1 MMKISR
7 YFLLTILIF
16 SASAAMAIQE
26 PAYRS
31 LISEPPFEHRAYS
44 GYVVAETEISGDF
57 DAASTK
63 GFRRVAAY
71 IFGENSLPNGD
82 VKKIAM
88 TAPVTVE
95 AKSSGWRL
103 HFVMP
108 DSENLDS
115 LPKPKN
121 AEVHLRKVAAH
132 QMAVIRF
139 SGWTT
144 KASIEEQTE
153 KLKVWIGAKNLKI
166 AGPPQVARY
175 DDPFTLPWRRRNEI
189 MIPVLP

>member
-1 MMKISR
+1 MR
-7 YFLLTILIF
+7 LFLSSQIIF
-16 SASAAMAIQE
+16 LFFASHAMAIEE

-44 GYVVAETEISGDF
+44 DYVIAETNIAGDF

-71 IFGENSLPNGD
+71 IFGDNSLPNGEN
-82 VKKIAM
+82 KKIAM

-95 AKSSGWRL
+95 EKPSGWRL
-103 HFVMP
+103 QFVMP
-108 DSENLDS
+108 DGENLES

-121 AEVHLRKVAAH
+121 AEVRLKNVPEH

-144 KASIEEQTE
+144 RAAIDEQTE
-153 KLKVWIGAKNLKI
+153 KLKAWISAKKLKMV
-166 AGPPQVARY
+166 GLPQVARY
-175 DDPFTLPWRRRNEI
+175 NDPFTLPWRRRNEI
-189 MIPVLP
+189 MIPVIP

>member
-1 MMKISR
+1 MRIFR
-7 YFLLTILIF
+7 GIPLIF
-16 SASAAMAIQE
+16 LFFASHAMAIEE

-44 GYVVAETEISGDF
+44 DYVIAETDVAGDF
-57 DAASTK
+57 DSASTR

-71 IFGENSLPNGD
+71 IFGENFLPDGGS
-82 VKKIAM
+82 KKIAM

-95 AKSSGWRL
+95 EKPSGWRL
-103 HFVMP
+103 QFVMP
-108 DSENLDS
+108 DGENLDS

-121 AEVHLRKVAAH
+121 AEVRLKKVPEH
-132 QMAVIRF
+132 QMAVVRF

-144 KASIEEQTE
+144 KSSIEEHTE
-153 KLKVWIGAKNLKI
+153 KLKVWISSKKLKI
-166 AGPPQVARY
+166 VGQPQVARY

-189 MIPVLP
+189 MIPVIP

>member
-1 MMKISR
+1 MR
-7 YFLLTILIF
+7 RFLGLQFIVLF
-16 SASAAMAIQE
+16 LASNAMAIEE

-44 GYVVAETEISGDF
+44 DYVIAETDIAGDF

-71 IFGENSLPNGD
+71 IFGENSLPNGEN
-82 VKKIAM
+82 KKIAM

-95 AKSSGWRL
+95 EKPSGWRL
-103 HFVMP
+103 QFVMP
-108 DSENLDS
+108 DGENLES

-121 AEVHLRKVAAH
+121 AEIRLKKVPEH

-144 KASIEEQTE
+144 KTAIDEQTE
-153 KLKVWIGAKNLKI
+153 KLKAWINAKKLKPV
-166 AGPPQVARY
+166 GSPQVARY
-175 DDPFTLPWRRRNEI
+175 NDPFTLPWRRRNEI
-189 MIPVLP
+189 MIPVIP

>member
-1 MMKISR
+1 
-7 YFLLTILIF
+7 
-16 SASAAMAIQE
+16 MAIEE

-44 GYVVAETEISGDF
+44 DYVIAETNIAGDF

-71 IFGENSLPNGD
+71 IFGDNSLPNGEN
-82 VKKIAM
+82 KKIAM

-95 AKSSGWRL
+95 EKPSGWRL
-103 HFVMP
+103 QFVMP
-108 DSENLDS
+108 DGENLES

-121 AEVHLRKVAAH
+121 AEVRLKNVPEH

-144 KASIEEQTE
+144 RAAIDEQTE
-153 KLKVWIGAKNLKI
+153 KLKAWISAKKLKMV
-166 AGPPQVARY
+166 GSPQVARY
-175 DDPFTLPWRRRNEI
+175 NDPFTLPWRRRNEI
-189 MIPVLP
+189 MIPVIP

>member
-1 MMKISR
+1 MRIFR
-7 YFLLTILIF
+7 GFQLIF
-16 SASAAMAIQE
+16 LFLASNAMAIEE
-26 PAYRS
+26 PAFRS

-44 GYVVAETEISGDF
+44 EYVIAETDITGDF
-57 DAASTK
+57 DSASTR

-71 IFGENSLPNGD
+71 IFGENSLPNGEN
-82 VKKIAM
+82 KKIAM

-95 AKSSGWRL
+95 EKPSGWRL

-108 DSENLDS
+108 DSENLES

-121 AEVHLRKVAAH
+121 AEIRLKKVPEH

-144 KASIEEQTE
+144 KAAIEEQTE
-153 KLKVWIGAKNLKI
+153 KLKAWIAAKKLKI
-166 AGPPQVARY
+166 VGAPQVARY

>member
-1 MMKISR
+1 MRI
-7 YFLLTILIF
+7 FLGFLFIVLF
-16 SASAAMAIQE
+16 FASHAMAIEE
-26 PAYRS
+26 PAYRA

-44 GYVVAETEISGDF
+44 GYVVAETEIAGDF
-57 DAASTK
+57 DAASTR

-71 IFGENSLPNGD
+71 IFGENSLPNGEN
-82 VKKIAM
+82 KKIAM

-95 AKSSGWRL
+95 EKPSGWRL

-108 DSENLDS
+108 DGENLDT

-121 AEVHLRKVAAH
+121 AEIRLKKIPEH

-144 KASIEEQTE
+144 KASIEEHTE
-153 KLKVWIGAKNLKI
+153 KLKAWINTKKLK
-166 AGPPQVARY
+166 ATGSPQVARY